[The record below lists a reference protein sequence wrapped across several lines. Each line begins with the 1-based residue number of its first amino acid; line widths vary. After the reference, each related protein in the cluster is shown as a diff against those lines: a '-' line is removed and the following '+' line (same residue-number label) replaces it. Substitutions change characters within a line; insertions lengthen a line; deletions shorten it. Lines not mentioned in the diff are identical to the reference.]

1 MSPADTARLTTRMRS
16 FFGLK
21 SLPFTKDL
29 DPDAVYESPAHA
41 QAQDRLRY
49 LVDRRGIG
57 AIFGT
62 PGTGKS
68 TLLRSFM
75 TSLGRSAILVCY
87 LAHTTCAVLDLCR
100 EIARGFGL
108 EPGYRKADVVRE
120 MKEQIVKL
128 SRAQKIRPL
137 LVIDDAHLLPTGFLE
152 EIRLLTSLDA
162 DGADD
167 LTVVIAGHPQL
178 ERNLKLAV
186 HEALAQRI
194 VVRKRPEQVGQRPFP
209 WSSALGVAPGPLG

>member
-1 MSPADTARLTTRMRS
+1 MSPEERPRLESRMRS

-29 DPDAVYESPAHA
+29 HPDAIFESPALTP
-41 QAQDRLRY
+41 AQDRLRY

-57 AIFGT
+57 AIFGA

-75 TSLGRSAILVCY
+75 TSLGRTAFRVCY
-87 LAHTTCAVLDLCR
+87 IAHTTCAVLDLCR

-108 EPGYRKADVVRE
+108 EPGFRKADVVRE
-120 MKEQIVKL
+120 TKEHIVKL
-128 SRAQKIRPL
+128 SRTQKLRPL

-152 EIRLLTSLDA
+152 EIRLLTSFDA
-162 DGADD
+162 DGTDD

-186 HEALAQRI
+186 NEALAQRI
-194 VVRKRPEQVGQRPFP
+194 VVRIRLRSLHPQ
-209 WSSALGVAPGPLG
+209 